1 MRSFGC
7 RSQTPPQITL
17 SAASIISIVWVM
29 MCRAPRLSKRS
40 TPTCGMP
47 PLAPSW
53 KPIAKSSSS
62 ASVQN
67 GS

>member
-1 MRSFGC
+1 M
-7 RSQTPPQITL
+7 L
-17 SAASIISIVWVM
+17 SAASIISIVWLM
-29 MCRAPRLSKRS
+29 MCWAPRPLKRS

-47 PLAPSW
+47 GDAPSW

-62 ASVQN
+62 AAFQN